1 MAHPYT
7 QFTDFLKDKTFIQWQ
22 LMPDEALDSYWYTL
36 MENNPGYHALIDEA
50 ARSLKTLMQ
59 PKTSLTADEMEQ
71 LLARI
76 ENSIRQKKRRKLK
89 MRRLFRYV
97 TATCAGI
104 ALLIGLSY
112 YILLMGDK
120 YEPDTMLMLGEM
132 MESEQI
138 QLVTG
143 GRTMTFQNNIE
154 VEVDATGQITIAQED
169 EEEKTIESARYVR
182 NNILIVPYGRRTQ
195 LTLPDGSRVWLNSG
209 SMLEFPGRFV
219 GNSREIRLLSGEM
232 FIDVAR
238 NDQKRFYVHT
248 SDFQIQV
255 YGTAFNV
262 SVYDDSS
269 QSVVLVS
276 GSVVLR
282 PDGGHEQAL
291 LPGTQALLREDGTFG
306 IEAVDVCQ
314 HISWT
319 RGYLLFERTPMPEV
333 LRQIARFYNLSF
345 DDNILT
351 GLHNRTCTGRIML
364 FDNLCDVMATVSLL
378 SSTYFR
384 VENNRIYVTN
394 YKSN

>member
-7 QFTDFLKDKTFIQWQ
+7 HFTDFLKDKTFIQWQ
-22 LMPDEALDSYWYTL
+22 LMPDEALDSYWYNLIATNPDYATL
-36 MENNPGYHALIDEA
+36 INEA
-50 ARSLKTLMQ
+50 THNLKAIMQ
-59 PKTSLTADEMEQ
+59 PKTQLSADEVEQ

-89 MRRLFRYV
+89 MRRLFRYI

-112 YILLMGDK
+112 YLLMGDK
-120 YEPDTMLMLGEM
+120 YEPDTMLMLGKM
-132 MESEQI
+132 LESEQI

-154 VEVDATGQITIAQED
+154 IEVDATGQITIAQED

-219 GNSREIRLLSGEM
+219 GNSREVRLLSGEM

-238 NDQKRFYVHT
+238 NDLKTFYVHT
-248 SDFQIQV
+248 SDFQVQV

-262 SVYDDSS
+262 SVYDDSP

-276 GSVVLR
+276 GSVILR

-291 LPGTQALLREDGTFG
+291 QPGTQALLREDGTFC
-306 IEAVDVCQ
+306 IEAVDVRY

-319 RGYLLFERTPMPEV
+319 QGYLRFDRTPMTEV
-333 LRQIARFYNLSF
+333 LRQVARFYNLSF
-345 DDNILT
+345 DNNILT
-351 GLHNRTCTGRIML
+351 GLHNRTCTGRVML
-364 FDNLCDVMATVSLL
+364 FDNLCDVMATISLL

-394 YKSN
+394 YKPD